1 MKINIRKENKPSY
14 ECMIIAET
22 SQELALRAE
31 DDWERK
37 HHCYTGLIFLVFAV
51 EAMFIFYRK
60 QVDPQY
66 VTKDDRTK
74 RTEFHKETLRLCS
87 MPNIRGDRD
96 YQIVRECFSIRDS
109 IAHGDAYESSFEH
122 SLPHAKIGDE
132 LTREVLGVHSE
143 QFRAITY
150 DALVKGIEAAK
161 RIDALIC
168 DQGYPLSQKDYDDE
182 YRTPLMP
189 AFGVSGVSTW

>member
-1 MKINIRKENKPSY
+1 MKITISKENKPSY
-14 ECMIIAET
+14 ECMTIAET

-31 DDWERK
+31 EDWEKK
-37 HHCYTGLIFLVFAV
+37 HHCYTGFIFLAFAV

-66 VTKDDRTK
+66 DTRKDKTRRGD
-74 RTEFHKETLRLCS
+74 FHKETLRLCS
-87 MPNIRGDRD
+87 LPNIRGGKH
-96 YQIVRECFSIRDS
+96 YQIIRECLRIRDS

-122 SLPHAKIGDE
+122 SLTQAKSGDE

-150 DALVKGIEAAK
+150 EALVKGIEAAK
-161 RIDALIC
+161 SLDALIC
-168 DQGYPLSQKDYDDE
+168 DQGYPLDQKDYDVE
-182 YRTPLMP
+182 FRTHLML
-189 AFGVSGVSTW
+189 AFGVTGLSRW